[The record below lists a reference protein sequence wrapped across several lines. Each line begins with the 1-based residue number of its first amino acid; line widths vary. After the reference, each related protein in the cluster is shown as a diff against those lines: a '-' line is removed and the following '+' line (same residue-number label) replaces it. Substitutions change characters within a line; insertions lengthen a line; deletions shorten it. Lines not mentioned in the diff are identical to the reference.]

1 MSNTG
6 TEESDIKLPIKKSDD
21 EYVIKD
27 YRAAKIKKPEKGEAH
42 IVVTNR
48 RAIIYFWT
56 HKVVLVN
63 DAHITEITSTDIFWT
78 KRSRH
83 LAGAIL
89 LAISVIGYL
98 ILFQQNLNLEY
109 NLQNYLN
116 DPYYENYNPYYED
129 YISSQRSFL
138 IVIGIILAIPA
149 ILGIYLLLK
158 ERTTFVITLYIK
170 SVTGAMTLHNYP
182 SSEGGVSGKVAG
194 LLKPAQLKIE
204 GKPGPD
210 AELLA
215 KEIGAIILDIQR
227 GIIKK

>member
-1 MSNTG
+1 MSNMG
-6 TEESDIKLPIKKSDD
+6 TEESEIKLPIKKSND

-56 HKVVLVN
+56 NKVVLVN
-63 DAHITEITSTDIFWT
+63 DAQITEVTSTDIFWT

-83 LAGAIL
+83 VAGAIL

-98 ILFQQNLNLEY
+98 ILFQQNLNLQY
-109 NLQNYLN
+109 SLN
-116 DPYYENYNPYYED
+116 DPYNANNPYYVD
-129 YISSQRSFL
+129 YISGTRNIL
-138 IVIGIILAIPA
+138 IVFGIILAIP
-149 ILGIYLLLK
+149 
-158 ERTTFVITLYIK
+158 LYIK

-182 SSEGGVSGKVAG
+182 SAGGGVSGKIEG
-194 LLKPAQLKIE
+194 LLKPGELKIE

-227 GIIKK
+227 GVIKK

>member
-1 MSNTG
+1 MSNMG
-6 TEESDIKLPIKKSDD
+6 TEESEIKLPIKKSDD

-56 HKVVLVN
+56 NKVVLVN
-63 DAHITEITSTDIFWT
+63 DAQITEVTSTDIFWT

-83 LAGAIL
+83 VAGAIL
-89 LAISVIGYL
+89 LAISIIGYL
-98 ILFQQNLNLEY
+98 ILLQQNLNLQ
-109 NLQNYLN
+109 LYLN
-116 DPYYENYNPYYED
+116 DPYYANNPYYAD
-129 YISSQRSFL
+129 YISGTRSIL
-138 IVIGIILAIPA
+138 IVFGIILAIPA
-149 ILGIYLLLK
+149 ILGIYLVLK

-182 SSEGGVSGKVAG
+182 SAEGGVSGKLSG

-210 AELLA
+210 ADLLA
-215 KEIGAIILDIQR
+215 REIGAIILDIQR